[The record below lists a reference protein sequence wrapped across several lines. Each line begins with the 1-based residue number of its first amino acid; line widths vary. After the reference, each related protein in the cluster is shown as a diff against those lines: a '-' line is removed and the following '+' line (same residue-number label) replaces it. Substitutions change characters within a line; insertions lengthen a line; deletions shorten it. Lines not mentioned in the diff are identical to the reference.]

1 MASTRII
8 FAEFHRVAKSRLE
21 RAASAPMETTMSFSA
36 ATEHPRLQHF
46 ATEGST
52 DDLKAQSF
60 RQQMQ
65 HMFAVGL
72 NVKSLE
78 SQPLAAEMT
87 AYRGQNLRFA
97 ALKFSPHS
105 TVSFPSGPRQ
115 DTRLL
120 ISLHKKGPA
129 VVSQGGRESRVEP
142 GDVFVIDPSRP
153 FYIETGEIETH
164 SVYVKDAT
172 LRSLAPE
179 LEMATARAI
188 RCDSGAAALFR
199 STLDEVFALAP
210 SLTEDVADDISEA
223 LIHLFAPVIRSSVRS
238 DERCPSRLSSMHR
251 QRIIR
256 FAKENLGDS
265 SLDGNAIAK
274 AVNLSPRHVYQIFD
288 DEDKP
293 LMRWV
298 WSERLARCRRDL
310 EQPSL
315 KSRSIGEIAFQW
327 GFSNVSHFSR
337 AFKAEF
343 GVTPRDYRRQVE
355 ERQLAA
361 AA

>member
-1 MASTRII
+1 MNTATANDSPQL
-8 FAEFHRVAKSRLE
+8 HH
-21 RAASAPMETTMSFSA
+21 FS
-36 ATEHPRLQHF
+36 
-46 ATEGST
+46 TEGPT

-65 HMFAVGL
+65 SMFAVGL

-78 SQPLAAEMT
+78 SQPLVAEMT

-105 TVSFPSGPRQ
+105 TVSLPSGMEA
-115 DTRLL
+115 DARLL

-129 VVSQGGRESRVEP
+129 VISQGGRESRVEP
-142 GDVFVIDPSRP
+142 GDVFVIDPLRP

-164 SVYVKDAT
+164 SVYVKAAALRT
-172 LRSLAPE
+172 LVPE
-179 LEMATARAI
+179 LELATARAI

-199 STLDEVFALAP
+199 KLMDEVFALAP

-223 LIHLFAPVIRSSVRS
+223 LVHLLAPVVRSSVRAS
-238 DERCPSRLSSMHR
+238 EKCPSRLAAMHR
-251 QRIIR
+251 QRIMR
-256 FAKENLGDS
+256 YAKDNLWDS
-265 SLDGNAIAK
+265 NLDGNSIARG
-274 AVNLSPRHVYQIFD
+274 VNLSPRHVYQIFD
-288 DEDKP
+288 AEDKP

-310 EQPSL
+310 EQSSL
-315 KSRSIGEIAFQW
+315 KSKSIGEIAFHW

-337 AFKAEF
+337 AFKAEY
-343 GVTPRDYRRQVE
+343 GVTPRDHRRLME
-355 ERQLAA
+355 ERHRAA
-361 AA
+361 TA

>member
-1 MASTRII
+1 MNAQP
-8 FAEFHRVAKSRLE
+8 AHDL
-21 RAASAPMETTMSFSA
+21 
-36 ATEHPRLQHF
+36 PRLQHF
-46 ATEGST
+46 ASEGSS
-52 DDLKAQSF
+52 DDLKAQAF
-60 RQQMQ
+60 RRQMQ
-65 HMFAVGL
+65 SLFAVGL
-72 NVKSLE
+72 NVKSLA
-78 SQPLAAEMT
+78 SQPLVAEMT

-105 TVSFPSGPRQ
+105 TVSFPGGHDQ

-164 SVYVKDAT
+164 SVYVNAAA
-172 LRSLAPE
+172 LRALAPE
-179 LEMATARAI
+179 LELATARAI

-210 SLTEDVADDISEA
+210 SLTEDMADDISQA
-223 LIHLFAPVIRSSVRS
+223 LVHLFAPVVRSSVS
-238 DERCPSRLSSMHR
+238 AAERCPSRLASMHR
-251 QRIIR
+251 QRIMR
-256 FAKENLGDS
+256 FARENLGDS
-265 SLDGNAIAK
+265 NLDGNTIAQ

-288 DEDKP
+288 GEDKP

-298 WSERLARCRRDL
+298 WSERLARCRHDL
-310 EQPSL
+310 EQPAL
-315 KSRSIGEIAFQW
+315 QSRSIGEIAFQW

-343 GVTPRDYRRQVE
+343 GVTPRDYRRQVHT
-355 ERQLAA
+355 RSATA
-361 AA
+361 VA

>member
-1 MASTRII
+1 MAESGAKRATR
-8 FAEFHRVAKSRLE
+8 
-21 RAASAPMETTMSFSA
+21 APHGDNMTTAF
-36 ATEHPRLQHF
+36 THEPPRLQHF

-52 DDLKAQSF
+52 DDLKAQAF

-72 NVKSLE
+72 NVKSLA

-105 TVSFPSGPRQ
+105 TVSFPSGPAQ
-115 DTRLL
+115 DARLL

-164 SVYVKDAT
+164 SVYVRAAP
-172 LRSLAPE
+172 LRALAPE

-223 LIHLFAPVIRSSVRS
+223 LVHLFAPVVRSSVRS
-238 DERCPSRLSSMHR
+238 DERCPTRLSSMHR
-251 QRIIR
+251 QRIMR
-256 FAKENLGDS
+256 FAKDHLGDS
-265 SLDGNAIAK
+265 TLDGNAIAQ

-288 DEDKP
+288 GEGKP

-310 EQPSL
+310 EQPAL

-337 AFKAEF
+337 AFRAEF
-343 GVTPRDYRRQVE
+343 GVSPREYRRQAQE
-355 ERQLAA
+355 ERLPGATT
-361 AA
+361 

>member
-1 MASTRII
+1 
-8 FAEFHRVAKSRLE
+8 VNNL
-21 RAASAPMETTMSFSA
+21 
-36 ATEHPRLQHF
+36 ATGDSPRFQHF
-46 ATEGST
+46 SNEGGS
-52 DDLKAQSF
+52 DDVKAQSF
-60 RQQMQ
+60 RKQMQ

-78 SQPLAAEMT
+78 AQPLVAEMT

-105 TVSFPSGPRQ
+105 TVSFPNGSSQ
-115 DTRLL
+115 EARLL

-142 GDVFVIDPSRP
+142 GDVFVLDPSRP

-164 SVYVKDAT
+164 SVYLNAT
-172 LRSLAPE
+172 ALRALAPE
-179 LEMATARAI
+179 LDLATARAI

-199 STLDEVFALAP
+199 STLSEVFALAP
-210 SLTEDVADDISEA
+210 SLTEDMADDISEA
-223 LIHLFAPVIRSSVRS
+223 LIHLFAPVVRASVNSFERS
-238 DERCPSRLSSMHR
+238 PSRLTAMHR
-251 QRIIR
+251 QRIMR
-256 FAKENLGDS
+256 FARENLGDC
-265 SLDGNAIAK
+265 SLDGNTIAK
-274 AVNLSPRHVYQIFD
+274 AINLSPRHVYQIFD
-288 DEDKP
+288 GEDKP

-310 EQPSL
+310 EHPTL
-315 KSRSIGEIAFQW
+315 KSKSIGEIAYQW

-343 GVTPRDYRRQVE
+343 GHTPRDYRRQVE
-355 ERQLAA
+355 ERLLATA
-361 AA
+361 P